1 MRIGDTVRGFA
12 IVVLLA
18 AVVTALRLENV
29 LASLFLVVRIA
40 FVAAIAYFLFRLWRQ
55 RREEISMWS
64 LRARVVFYAAALL
77 ALANIGLAFAL
88 DYPAS
93 GLEAFGFFAVLAAC
107 AFAMWRV
114 WRDEHT
120 YGY

>member
-93 GLEAFGFFAVLAAC
+93 GLEALGFFAVLAAC
-107 AFAMWRV
+107 VFAMWLV